1 MHTKCSAIKFM
12 FYCEE
17 SCARKIWS
25 NDCCKI
31 KGKRL
36 IILYPTPHTCSSLV
50 ELVLSKN
57 NHDAVS
63 YSVVGAS
70 SLNTNDIYITDDMM
84 AGIPVILQDELDEI
98 SLQYVDE
105 LSEELKEIE
114 NIFNE
119 SIPRELYLSSLEEL
133 NVEQNQQ
140 GTEGLK

>member
-1 MHTKCSAIKFM
+1 M
-12 FYCEE
+12 
-17 SCARKIWS
+17 
-25 NDCCKI
+25 
-31 KGKRL
+31 
-36 IILYPTPHTCSSLV
+36 
-50 ELVLSKN
+50 
-57 NHDAVS
+57 
-63 YSVVGAS
+63 VGAS

-105 LSEELKEIE
+105 LSEELEEIE

-119 SIPRELYLSSLEEL
+119 SIPRDLYLSSFEEL